1 MRTRI
6 RRRLAAALTGVLL
19 AAVGPAIAHAQP
31 PSDEVPAPPAHLL
44 DVGDDR
50 YGIQNYKSRKYLQP
64 AGGVVTNGAKIV
76 QMPESLGS
84 DGDFAETQNWYVF
97 SAGSSYVSLENDNS
111 GRNLGIDGAST
122 TSGAAAIQANGSSDL
137 NQDWELITK
146 TSYPAGWY
154 ALKNRKSGLC
164 RGISG
169 ASTAN
174 GAQAAQFA
182 CDDSANQLWKPDDR

>member
-1 MRTRI
+1 
-6 RRRLAAALTGVLL
+6 
-19 AAVGPAIAHAQP
+19 
-31 PSDEVPAPPAHLL
+31 
-44 DVGDDR
+44 
-50 YGIQNYKSRKYLQP
+50 
-64 AGGVVTNGAKIV
+64 
-76 QMPESLGS
+76 MPGQC

-97 SAGSSYVSLENDNS
+97 SAGSSYVSLKNDNS

-169 ASTAN
+169 AGTAN